1 MEEEQPRPWPEM
13 AKLVHMNFNGS
24 QGTSLL
30 GSMGCSMGGTQWP
43 LTQNHLGLFPAPW
56 SHQQGPPALVH

>member
-13 AKLVHMNFNGS
+13 AKLVHMGFKGS

-30 GSMGCSMGGTQWP
+30 GIMGCSLGGTQWP
-43 LTQNHLGLFPAPW
+43 LTQNHLGLFPASAYCFESEFW
-56 SHQQGPPALVH
+56 LR

>member
-13 AKLVHMNFNGS
+13 AKFVHMDFKGS

-30 GSMGCSMGGTQWP
+30 GSMGCSMRGTQWP
-43 LTQNHLGLFPAPW
+43 LTQNHLGLFPAHGTTSW
-56 SHQQGPPALVH
+56 ALLVH